1 MNKKI
6 LSIVIL
12 AVVAIGAFY
21 GGMKY
26 GGRNDLSARFP
37 GGNFENLS
45 QEERQAMF
53 QGGGMGGEMHRD
65 DGFVS
70 GKILSVDEV
79 SVTVELRDGGSKI
92 VFVSDEIRVTTLV
105 EGVLGDLKEGDS
117 VIINGQSNSDGSV
130 TAETLQVVPE
140 MR

>member
-1 MNKKI
+1 
-6 LSIVIL
+6 
-12 AVVAIGAFY
+12 
-21 GGMKY
+21 
-26 GGRNDLSARFP
+26 
-37 GGNFENLS
+37 
-45 QEERQAMF
+45 
-53 QGGGMGGEMHRD
+53 
-65 DGFVS
+65 VS

-92 VFVSDEIRVTTLV
+92 VFVSDEIRVTTLI

>member
-6 LSIVIL
+6 LPIIVL
-12 AVVAIGAFY
+12 VVVAIGAFY
-21 GGMKY
+21 GGMRY
-26 GGRNDLSARFP
+26 GGKDNLSARFP
-37 GGNFENLS
+37 GGDFGDYS
-45 QEERQAMF
+45 
-53 QGGGMGGEMHRD
+53 QGGGQAMYQEGGMEGEMHRG

-92 VFVSDEIRVTTLV
+92 VFVSDEIRVTTLA